1 MLDLIF
7 ITGNQKKLDQAREK
21 IQGYPINLIGTKL
34 ETPEIQDTNVEI
46 IAGYSAQYAANK
58 LGKPVVKTDAGY
70 YIEALNGFPGPFI
83 KYINQW
89 LTPQELIKM
98 MEGKENRRVRS
109 PICVAYCEPGGEPK
123 TFLSENYGNLAF
135 KAEGVNGSTIDMLY
149 IPDGYK
155 TPLATLPEDI
165 RLSLWNADCW
175 VNLAKYLTNGRA
187 V

>member
-89 LTPQELIKM
+89 LTL
-98 MEGKENRRVRS
+98 R
-109 PICVAYCEPGGEPK
+109 
-123 TFLSENYGNLAF
+123 NL
-135 KAEGVNGSTIDMLY
+135 
-149 IPDGYK
+149 
-155 TPLATLPEDI
+155 
-165 RLSLWNADCW
+165 
-175 VNLAKYLTNGRA
+175 
-187 V
+187 